1 MNNKSSFNENN
12 APLTAVKGRHVQNNS
27 QDLEKCPVESLSLC
41 EEGSTL
47 TIPTKGRFLQI
58 STQEDSVQTMLDTG
72 ERQIL
77 LNGRFLK
84 TFYPE
89 SVEKVKGA
97 TPSESH

>member
-12 APLTAVKGRHVQNNS
+12 APLTTVKGRHIQNNS
-27 QDLEKCPVESLSLC
+27 ENLDGCPVESLSLC
-41 EEGSTL
+41 EDSSSL

-72 ERQIL
+72 GRQII

-89 SVEKVKGA
+89 SVEKVKGS